1 MMRTVRLL
9 LAASAASLL
18 TVFTVLGMVQLV
30 TALVPRL
37 PPSPIVVSERLM
49 DFGSIPINGYLTR
62 ELVVRNDGQGPL
74 HTKFQIDGV
83 SWRVDPQELILEPGV
98 ETSIRIEAR
107 PAREGRI
114 DDYLTIQVVGGG
126 MEAVVIP
133 LQGAAAAAEPS
144 PGWEKSR
151 V

>member
-1 MMRTVRLL
+1 MGTVRLL
-9 LAASAASLL
+9 TAAAAASLL
-18 TVFTVLGMVQLV
+18 TVFSVLGMVQLV
-30 TALVPRL
+30 TTLVPRL

-49 DFGSIPINGYLTR
+49 DFGNVPLNGFLTR
-62 ELVVRNDGQGPL
+62 ELIVRNDGQGPI
-74 HTKFQIDGV
+74 HAKFEVEGV

-98 ETSIRIEAR
+98 ETSVQIEVR

-114 DDYLTIQVVGGG
+114 DDFLTIHVVGGG

-144 PGWEKSR
+144 PGWEMTR